1 MMQKLLLL
9 FGTAFISLT
18 SCATKKTNNNIM
30 TETNNSAIVL
40 DNLAN
45 TDTVTFGTGCFW
57 CTEAVFQEVEGVIS
71 VVSGYSGGNVANPT
85 YEEIGTGATGHA
97 ECLNIV
103 YDTTKVTYDELLE
116 IFWQTHDPTTLN
128 RQGNDIGPQYRSVI
142 FYRNEQQKE
151 VAEKYKMELNKSGAF
166 NNPIVTTLE
175 PMKVFYKAENYH
187 QNYYNQNGNQPYCQ
201 FVIRPKV
208 EKFRKVFKDKL
219 KKTN

>member
-1 MMQKLLLL
+1 MMQKLFLLL
-9 FGTAFISLT
+9 VSALISLT
-18 SCATKKTNNNIM
+18 SCANKKTNISM
-30 TETNNSAIVL
+30 TTDPTNSTPIVL
-40 DNLAN
+40 DNLSN

-71 VVSGYSGGNVANPT
+71 VASGYSGGTVTNPT
-85 YEEIGTGATGHA
+85 YEQIGTGATGHA

-142 FYRNEQQKE
+142 FYRNQKQKE
-151 VAEKYKMELNKSGAF
+151 VAEKYKIELDKSGAF
-166 NNPIVTTLE
+166 GNKIVTTLE
-175 PMKVFYKAENYH
+175 PLTVFYKAEDYH

-219 KKTN
+219 KKD

>member
-1 MMQKLLLL
+1 
-9 FGTAFISLT
+9 
-18 SCATKKTNNNIM
+18 
-30 TETNNSAIVL
+30 
-40 DNLAN
+40 
-45 TDTVTFGTGCFW
+45 
-57 CTEAVFQEVEGVIS
+57 VFQEVEGVIS
-71 VVSGYSGGNVANPT
+71 VVSGYSGGNVDNPT
-85 YEEIGTGATGHA
+85 YEQIGTGATGHA

-142 FYRNEQQKE
+142 FYRNEHQKE

-219 KKTN
+219 KKNN

>member
-1 MMQKLLLL
+1 MQKFLLLL
-9 FGTAFISLT
+9 GTAFISLM
-18 SCATKKTNNNIM
+18 SCANKKTNNNIM
-30 TETNNSAIVL
+30 TEPNNSAIVL
-40 DNLAN
+40 DNLSN

-85 YEEIGTGATGHA
+85 YEQIGTGATGHA

-103 YDTTKVTYDELLE
+103 YDTSKVTYDELLE